1 MRCVII
7 VRMMVFATFT
17 NLSHTE
23 IPLEFGREHPIKTV
37 SVNHPLISTPTTLSL
52 FTFRRAFKAKLE
64 RRNYTCRRKGRRVW
78 RKPRLVHA
86 TPGRRFDRGRVVM
99 RIADMSFSRPMMVR

>member
-17 NLSHTE
+17 NLSHSE

-37 SVNHPLISTPTTLSL
+37 SVNHPLISTPTLS
-52 FTFRRAFKAKLE
+52 TFSLVDTHAAGRNFPLKDILTKL
-64 RRNYTCRRKGRRVW
+64 
-78 RKPRLVHA
+78 
-86 TPGRRFDRGRVVM
+86 
-99 RIADMSFSRPMMVR
+99 RPLEHESL